1 MKIAESFN
9 KFLNSEMDGDEEFNS
24 YEEFQEYMY

>member
-1 MKIAESFN
+1 MKIAENFN
-9 KFLNSEMDGDEEFNS
+9 KFLNTEMDGDEEFS